1 MATFSSDEEFT
12 KRLLKTFKIEADGH
26 VKSIVEGLLE
36 IERLGFD
43 GEIQPI
49 IDKIFR
55 NAHSLKGSARTVG
68 IFSIEEICQEIES
81 LFSNIRKGY
90 LPLTKK
96 IVETL
101 FNACSILDSIVNKPD
116 IKVPSKEITT
126 LIKSLYENKSQ
137 LNDINENKGLLID
150 QNKIKKTPKADK
162 EIKSNHNILK
172 IDSKKLELLFSEM
185 EEMISIKGY
194 LKNNLLLLDEL
205 EAGLQNIIKRSN
217 DILSAMDE
225 KSSLTETLQL
235 QRGSLQELALNIK
248 KHKKV
253 FREGKFFLDRK
264 IDDILFNLRDIV
276 MMPFYT
282 ALEPFPLMI
291 REMAKSQNKD
301 IDFIVEG
308 KELCIDRRILDE
320 LRDPFTHIFRNAIDH
335 GIETI
340 QERIALKKNPKA
352 IIKVKANIVKG
363 EQVVIKIIDDGRG
376 IDLDLL
382 KDKIVNMKLVANV
395 EAEKLK
401 DEEVI
406 DYIFKPEVSTAKMVT
421 NISGRGL
428 GMAIVRETIERLGG
442 TIMAMT
448 ERERGT
454 AFTVKLPV
462 NISTI
467 KIMLIKAYNGNIYGI
482 PTEKIIYSSRVKK
495 SDIQKVDGIDTV
507 NIKGNLTS
515 MIKID
520 DTLDIPTSND
530 LIGEHINYFVLGSEN
545 KLIAFSTAEIL
556 YEEEIFIKP
565 FQGQVKR
572 LKNIIGAASISK
584 GNNILIL
591 NPTDLLKSAIKK
603 GFVPTFKPDEMYV
616 STKKK
621 SILIAEDSITAR
633 TLFKGILE
641 SVGYQV
647 TTAPDGIEAWNI
659 LKSQDFDLLLSDIQ
673 MPGLNGFELTEKIR
687 NDRKLFRLP
696 VVLITGLE
704 SQQDKERG
712 IEVGA
717 NAYIVK
723 SSFDQS
729 NLLDVIKKII

>member
-363 EQVVIKIIDDGRG
+363 EQVVIKIMDDGRG

-382 KDKIVNMKLVANV
+382 KDKIVNMKLVDNV

-556 YEEEIFIKP
+556 FEEEIFIKP